1 MYVPFNLKPFYLL
14 TLLTSIGL
22 LGHGQTLVVSE
33 LCNLPAE
40 VLETSGLENGP
51 DGCFW
56 THNDSG
62 NPSTLYCVD
71 TTGTVQRTVEV
82 IGDPNTDWEELAKD
96 DAGNLY
102 IGNFGNNSLVRT
114 DLRIVKI
121 PSIDTCTSVAYVSD
135 TIQFSYPDQHDFPP
149 IGSYGNFDMEAMVWL
164 NDTLHLFSKDRSD
177 PSTGYCKHYKLP
189 AVGGTYQAQL
199 VDSLFTG
206 GISFVFSVTGAD
218 ISADNTQLV
227 LLNSDRLWLC
237 RNFTGSNF
245 FGGTVA
251 ELSLGI
257 FSQKEGV
264 CFRNGFIYIT
274 DEESFGLGGKIYR
287 LHPDVFV
294 SVQEAELEANV
305 VYDDA
310 YRFQSITFQESVS
323 WQLLDLNGQ
332 LLQEGTADQE
342 LKRSVFERGSGVY
355 VLRMQGQNTQ
365 KALMIQL

>member
-1 MYVPFNLKPFYLL
+1 MIRSLSLCCLL
-14 TLLTSIGL
+14 LLSVCTYS
-22 LGHGQTLVVSE
+22 QSLVVAE

-71 TTGTVQRTVEV
+71 TAGTVLRIVEV

-96 DAGNLY
+96 DAGNLF

-149 IGSYGNFDMEAMVWL
+149 NGAYGNFDMEAMVWL

-189 AVGGTYQAQL
+189 AVAGTYQAQL

-218 ISADNTQLV
+218 ISSDNTQLV

-237 RNFTGSNF
+237 RNYSGSDF

-274 DEESFGLGGKIYR
+274 DEESFGLGGKMYR

-294 SVQEAELEANV
+294 SVQEAELKANV
-305 VYDDA
+305 IYDDE
-310 YRFQSITFQESVS
+310 YRLQSITLEESVT

-332 LLQEGTADQE
+332 LLQEGIADQE
-342 LKRSVFERGSGVY
+342 LKRSAFEKDFGVY
-355 VLRMQGQNTQ
+355 VLRMQGQYSQ